1 MKKIMKVIENC
12 CDCEFSKEYQEL
24 NGNTSFVLICNYEKS
39 FDDGAVEKNPFLLN
53 QYSSRIKTYSS
64 VEIPHNC
71 PLEDYEEI
79 LKYGNPQ
86 GDPETTK

>member
-39 FDDGAVEKNPFLLN
+39 FDDGAVEKNPFLIA
-53 QYSSRIKTYSS
+53 QSSCKIRTYNS
-64 VEIPHNC
+64 IPIPKEC
-71 PLEDYEEI
+71 PLEDYKEF
-79 LKYGNPQ
+79 
-86 GDPETTK
+86 